1 MTLMPEVRDAR
12 HASGRLWSLAAV
24 CAVAVHAAV
33 ALTLASVQSD
43 SSEESFGA
51 AALEVGL
58 ETGAPSED
66 ASDLPPGP
74 EMAASVA
81 SAAAA
86 EQTPVVDEAA
96 PVRIDR
102 APSATA
108 DPAAMPDAAEQP
120 KPDDPDKAAVR
131 RTASQDSAAAEAIA
145 PPSQEAVRPA
155 PRSVAPAPGNEAGDR
170 RLRVVWQNALRTH
183 VEKYKRYP
191 AARSQKTVDLIVR
204 FSIDRAG
211 HVLSAEILKSSGD
224 AEFDAAAIAMLR
236 RADPVPLPPP
246 TVADQGLSFNLPV
259 SFRVGS

>member
-58 ETGAPSED
+58 EMGAPSED
-66 ASDLPPGP
+66 AGDLPPGP
-74 EMAASVA
+74 EMAAAVA
-81 SAAAA
+81 SSAAA
-86 EQTPVVDEAA
+86 EQTSVADEAA
-96 PVRIDR
+96 PVQLES
-102 APSATA
+102 APSASA
-108 DPAAMPDAAEQP
+108 DQATMPDAVEQP
-120 KPDDPDKAAVR
+120 KRDDPDKAAVR
-131 RTASQDSAAAEAIA
+131 RTASQDSAAAEATA
-145 PPSQEAVRPA
+145 PPSQEAARPA
-155 PRSVAPAPGNEAGDR
+155 PQSTAPMPGNKAGER
-170 RLRVVWQNALRTH
+170 RLRAAWQNTLLAHL
-183 VEKYKRYP
+183 EKYKRYP
-191 AARSQKTVDLIVR
+191 AARSQKTVDIVVR
-204 FSIDRAG
+204 FDIDRAG

-224 AEFDAAAIAMLR
+224 AEFDSAAIAMLR